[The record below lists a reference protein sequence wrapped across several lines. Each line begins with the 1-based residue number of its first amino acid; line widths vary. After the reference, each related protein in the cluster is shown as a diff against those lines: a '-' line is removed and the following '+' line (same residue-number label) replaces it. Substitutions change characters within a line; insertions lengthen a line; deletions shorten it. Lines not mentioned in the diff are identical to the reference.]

1 MIVNDRIRD
10 YLHSLESSQG
20 VLLDTIEKEALEA
33 YVPHHKKGDS
43 VLAAHHGG
51 RP

>member
-33 YVPHHKKGDS
+33 YKKGDS